1 MYAPLNIFCAATV
14 GSFGRGQ
21 AHTVQWAASVTKTV
35 AQSQAGRLRSARVV
49 RHWFNDT
56 RPGRPTQSY
65 AGMAG

>member
-1 MYAPLNIFCAATV
+1 MYAPLNIFCAAAV

-21 AHTVQWAASVTKTV
+21 THPVQWPASVFTQEAAQRIIKLPTTGTV
-35 AQSQAGRLRSARVV
+35 C
-49 RHWFNDT
+49 HWFNDT